1 MQIGHTLV
9 LFSVF
14 LSINFSS
21 GCNKDKLPDIPEQGS
36 NKLEM
41 ITLLPSELD
50 ENSGIIWYNNLIWT
64 INDGGGSNHIY
75 ATDTATG
82 KIVRRILLENAI
94 NTDWEEIAQ
103 DDSFIYVGDFGN
115 NEGSRQ
121 DLRIYR
127 LSKAQLN
134 DSVVNPD
141 IISFIYSDQTD
152 FTSRPLNNPF
162 DCEAMII
169 ADDTIYLFTKDWTS
183 DYTKMYAL
191 PALPGNYAAMPRQQF
206 KVNGLVTA
214 SVYSSVQN
222 RLYLLGYKDYI
233 PFISIFD
240 DFIPHKQ
247 FRGVIR
253 QIIFAANFG
262 DQTEGITLTEN
273 NKIIVS
279 SEKGKKIA
287 ALYMAILNK

>member
-1 MQIGHTLV
+1 MQIGHPFV
-9 LFSVF
+9 IFSVW
-14 LSINFSS
+14 LSINCSS
-21 GCNKDKLPDIPEQGS
+21 GCNKENLPDTLDQANS
-36 NKLEM
+36 KLEM
-41 ITLLPSELD
+41 ITLLPSELN
-50 ENSGIIWYNNLIWT
+50 ENSGIIWYNDLLWT
-64 INDGGGSNHIY
+64 INDGGGSNYIY
-75 ATDTATG
+75 VIDTAAG
-82 KIVRRILLENAI
+82 KIIRRILLENAI

-103 DDSFIYVGDFGN
+103 DDSFIFIGDFGN
-115 NEGSRQ
+115 NNGSRQ

-127 LSKAQLN
+127 ISKAQLN
-134 DSVVNPD
+134 DTVVTPE
-141 IISFIYSDQTD
+141 IISFFYSDQTD

-169 ADDTIYLFTKDWTS
+169 AADTIYLFTKDWTS
-183 DYTKMYAL
+183 DFTQMYAL

-206 KVNGLVTA
+206 MVNGLVTA

-279 SEKGKKIA
+279 SEKGKTIA
-287 ALYMAILNK
+287 ALYMVILNK